1 MQKKTLGILTA
12 AAIALGTAG
21 FATSASAA
29 TPAAGLTTPV
39 ATKTADANVQTVHH
53 YYRDSHFYR
62 RCNRLRF
69 KGWTQRR
76 RWARRAYRNEGCGN
90 RYYHRRYYPYYYGP
104 RFRIQLGF

>member
-12 AAIALGTAG
+12 VAIAIGAAG

-53 YYRDSHFYR
+53 YPGRYRFHR
-62 RCNRLRF
+62 RCRSLRYR
-69 KGWTQRR
+69 GWTLGYP
-76 RWARRAYRNEGCGN
+76 WARRAYYRSGCA
-90 RYYHRRYYPYYYGP
+90 RRYYRRHYYGP
-104 RFRIQLGF
+104 RVRIQLGF